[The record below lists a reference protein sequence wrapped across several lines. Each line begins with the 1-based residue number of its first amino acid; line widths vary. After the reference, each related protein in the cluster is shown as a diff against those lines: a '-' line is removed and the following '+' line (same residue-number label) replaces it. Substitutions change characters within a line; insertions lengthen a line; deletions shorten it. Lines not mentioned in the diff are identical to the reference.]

1 MDPKDSS
8 PNTSV
13 PRASNAPAT
22 SPQPSLLE
30 TNMLSTPQVKS
41 AQAEGTNSQPSPA
54 LTPQQQ
60 SCAQRKTLKLKRQ
73 GHATTG
79 AVSMF
84 LPPQSGRE
92 VVPLA
97 PESVREIA
105 FSFNPYSAHQVTCI
119 KKFLRSPFEQEVTLD
134 NGTVLKL
141 KLKPSTRDEALA
153 AAWALEDLKP
163 TYREHIL
170 DLAKDLMV
178 NPNGLSRE
186 WHQNLQA
193 QLDAI
198 SPRRLME
205 WPQELEL
212 PYMQALMQEAQTA
225 WDDPRTAGLSCFEAE
240 IPAKPTAQTV
250 NAICQCLAERTCRLP
265 EPLRIKCD
273 DLFKLLKL
281 FQAKLLAPLLIQFK
295 QWLELSAPQ
304 FVKAILDF
312 GQRLSPNYSFISAL
326 HPQEFEAA
334 AGDMHKL
341 LSTTLILPKA
351 KKVSAKH
358 SKKSNAADTTA
369 QGTANQP
376 RPSRKARSTKP
387 KSTKAQPKAPAKASP
402 QSTPSPAEVHFE
414 LEDLM
419 EPYKD
424 TTSTQAPPAPQVA
437 PAPTCAPTVQPTS
450 KSAELVA
457 THEPTTPAA
466 APANEPTAWAATPD
480 AKSQDFAPTTL
491 LAAATNP
498 AMAATSAPPKSAT
511 QAPAITAP
519 TNTTQANAHGP
530 SDSGASAA
538 ADGLATKLP
547 YGWTLA
553 SETQTESGTGLTAD
567 THHHQPAAAPSK
579 KQRKQ
584 QRKLQRKLR
593 QAQRKNQH

>member
-1 MDPKDSS
+1 
-8 PNTSV
+8 
-13 PRASNAPAT
+13 
-22 SPQPSLLE
+22 
-30 TNMLSTPQVKS
+30 MLSTPQVKS
-41 AQAEGTNSQPSPA
+41 AQPEGTNSQPSPA

-79 AVSMF
+79 AISMF
-84 LPPQSGRE
+84 LPPKPGRE
-92 VVPLA
+92 IVPLA

-105 FSFNPYSAHQVTCI
+105 FSFNPYSARQVTCI

-178 NPNGLSRE
+178 NPNGLSHE

-281 FQAKLLAPLLIQFK
+281 FQAKLLAPLLLQFK

-312 GQRLSPNYSFISAL
+312 GQRLSPNYGFISAL

-351 KKVSAKH
+351 KKVSAKR
-358 SKKSNAADTTA
+358 SKKSSATDTTA

-402 QSTPSPAEVHFE
+402 QSTPTPAEVHFE

-419 EPYKD
+419 EPYED

-437 PAPTCAPTVQPTS
+437 PAPTCDPTVQPTN
-450 KSAELVA
+450 KSAELEA
-457 THEPTTPAA
+457 AHEPTTPAA

-480 AKSQDFAPTTL
+480 AKAQDFAPTTL
-491 LAAATNP
+491 LAAAANP

-553 SETQTESGTGLTAD
+553 SEPQTESGAELTAD
-567 THHHQPAAAPSK
+567 THHHQLAAAPSK

-593 QAQRKNQH
+593 QAQRKNQHLATS